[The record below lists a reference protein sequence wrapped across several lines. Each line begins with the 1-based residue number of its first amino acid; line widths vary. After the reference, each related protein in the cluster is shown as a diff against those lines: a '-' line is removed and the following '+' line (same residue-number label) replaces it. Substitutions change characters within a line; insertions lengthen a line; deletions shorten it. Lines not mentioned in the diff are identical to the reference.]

1 MMSMLTYLF
10 SIHKLTK
17 PSAFEVSKLDQ
28 CRTVIDLYEQ
38 VDLDSHRRLKQF
50 HEHYFSN
57 SLLSD
62 FDLQV
67 EKHRISIFIV

>member
-1 MMSMLTYLF
+1 MEPGDFVSTDDEYQMLTNLF

-38 VDLDSHRRLKQF
+38 VDMDYHRRLK
-50 HEHYFSN
+50 
-57 SLLSD
+57 
-62 FDLQV
+62 
-67 EKHRISIFIV
+67 